1 MKKLDLFCKSR
12 ASTAVRSSFG
22 RRPVAGDAHSG
33 DRRKGQLHFE
43 NHRKST
49 SCSTVNRKELNDLRR
64 KSCADVDDLK
74 SPVSGSSARYL
85 LGDSPFLDWFP
96 AVSGEDFPAPMPE
109 KRKIISNSSE
119 KSCSLSR
126 SLTVHEYRG
135 LKSPSSVLESP
146 VLKTSSLTHSRDQVV
161 VLKVSLNCKGCEKK
175 VKKHISKMEG
185 VTSYSVDFTTK
196 KVTIIGDLTPF
207 DVLASVSKVKYA
219 QFWQSPNSSSSSTPQ
234 SSSSSSSSS
243 TF

>member
-1 MKKLDLFCKSR
+1 MKKLDIFCKSR
-12 ASTAVRSSFG
+12 ASTAVRSSFA
-22 RRPVAGDAHSG
+22 RRPLTGDAHSG

-49 SCSTVNRKELNDLRR
+49 SCSTLNRKELNDLRR

-96 AVSGEDFPAPMPE
+96 AVSGEEVPALMPE
-109 KRKIISNSSE
+109 KRKIISDNSQ
-119 KSCSLSR
+119 KSFLLNR
-126 SLTVHEYRG
+126 SLTVREYGG

-146 VLKTSSLTHSRDQVV
+146 VLKTPSLTQSRDQVV
-161 VLKVSLNCKGCEKK
+161 VLKVSLNCRGCEKK

-196 KVTIIGDLTPF
+196 KVTIIGDITPF
-207 DVLASVSKVKYA
+207 DVLASVSKVKSA
-219 QFWQSPNSSSSSTPQ
+219 QFWPSPNSSSSSTPQ
-234 SSSSSSSSS
+234 SSSSSS

>member
-1 MKKLDLFCKSR
+1 MKKLDFFCKSR

-22 RRPVAGDAHSG
+22 RRPVDGDANSG
-33 DRRKGQLHFE
+33 DRRKWQLPFE

-49 SCSTVNRKELNDLRR
+49 SCSSVNRKDHYDLRR

-74 SPVSGSSARYL
+74 SSVSGSSARYL
-85 LGDSPFLDWFP
+85 LSDSSFIDWLP
-96 AVSGEDFPAPMPE
+96 AVSGEDFPAKPPNERNM
-109 KRKIISNSSE
+109 ISHSS
-119 KSCSLSR
+119 LTR
-126 SLTVHEYRG
+126 SLTVHEYRAQ
-135 LKSPSSVLESP
+135 KSPSSVLQSP
-146 VLKTSSLTHSRDQVV
+146 VLKTASSTVHDQVV

-185 VTSYSVDFTTK
+185 VSSYSVDFTAK
-196 KVTIIGDLTPF
+196 KVTIIGAVSPF

-219 QFWQSPNSSSSSTPQ
+219 QFWTSTSSSSCSSSSSSSTPQ
-234 SSSSSSSSS
+234 SCSSS

>member
-22 RRPVAGDAHSG
+22 RRPVTGDAHSG

-49 SCSTVNRKELNDLRR
+49 SCSSTVNRKELNDLRR
-64 KSCADVDDLK
+64 KSCADADDLK

-85 LGDSPFLDWFP
+85 LGDAPFLDWFP
-96 AVSGEDFPAPMPE
+96 AASGDEPPAPVPE
-109 KRKIISNSSE
+109 KRKIISHNSQ
-119 KSCSLSR
+119 KSFSLNR

-146 VLKTSSLTHSRDQVV
+146 VLKTSSLTQSRDQVV
-161 VLKVSLNCKGCEKK
+161 VLKVSLNCRGCEKK

-219 QFWQSPNSSSSSTPQ
+219 QFWPSPNSSSSSTPQ
-234 SSSSSSSSS
+234 SSSSSS